1 MLAPN
6 AVFFRFWP
14 VWNSGTVLV
23 EQCPRPPKVGY
34 RSELTNIG
42 RASNVSQQFGLRLWL
57 LKRTKHENNHNG
69 RPIDRRRMT
78 TSVEGWGPR
87 YKYRGVYLK

>member
-1 MLAPN
+1 MQSKTKIVGMLAPN

-42 RASNVSQQFGLRLWL
+42 RARRQQ
-57 LKRTKHENNHNG
+57 
-69 RPIDRRRMT
+69 
-78 TSVEGWGPR
+78 SVPAIWTETMAFEKNKTR
-87 YKYRGVYLK
+87 KQS